1 MSIGLL
7 DVNVLIALFDPAH
20 VHHDRAHEWF
30 GRNQKNGWATCP
42 ITINGCICVLSNPAY
57 PTVEASPAEVISHL
71 RTMCGDSHHEFWPD
85 GVSFLEES
93 LFRAPFVSGHRVV
106 TDVYLLGL
114 AVHRHGKLVTFDGAI
129 TCRAVTGASDRHLEI
144 IR

>member
-1 MSIGLL
+1 MSIALP
-7 DVNVLIALFDPAH
+7 DVNVLVALFDPAH

-30 GRNQKNGWATCP
+30 ARNQKNGWATCP
-42 ITINGCICVLSNPAY
+42 ITINGCIRVLSNPAY

-71 RTMCGDSHHEFWPD
+71 ETMCAESHHEFWPD
-85 GVSFLEES
+85 GVSLLDGA
-93 LFRAPFVSGHRVV
+93 LFRAPFLSGHRAV

-129 TCRAVTGASDRHLEI
+129 ALRAVAGASSRHLELI
-144 IR
+144 Q